1 MAFCSCYGD
10 YCIEKVAVAHNFE
23 CVNVSKMPNCGVL
36 NSFLATAKGA
46 VS

>member
-1 MAFCSCYGD
+1 MAFCSCCGD
-10 YCIEKVAVAHNFE
+10 YCIEKVAVAHFE